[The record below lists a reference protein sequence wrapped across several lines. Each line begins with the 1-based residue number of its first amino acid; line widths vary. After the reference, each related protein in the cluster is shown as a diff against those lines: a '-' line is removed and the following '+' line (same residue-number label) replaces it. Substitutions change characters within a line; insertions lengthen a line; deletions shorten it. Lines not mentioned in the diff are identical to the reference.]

1 MAENLFNVG
10 DIVKVTGSAYKEK
23 IGKYVTI
30 KTVCKTQA
38 LVVFPDGEE
47 EWMDYDCLN
56 AEGADMIH
64 HPSHYNLNGIEC
76 YDVIRAVLGTDGF
89 RCFCEGNIIKY
100 AFRMRHKGQYL
111 KDVKKVREYADQI
124 IKIHEEP

>member
-1 MAENLFNVG
+1 MEEAKFKVG
-10 DIVKVTGSAYKEK
+10 DIVQVTGSAEKEK
-23 IGKYVTI
+23 IGKFVTI
-30 KTVCKTQA
+30 KKACKTQA

-47 EWMDYDCLN
+47 EWVDYDCLHN
-56 AEGADMIH
+56 GKDLVH

-76 YDVIRAVLGTDGF
+76 YDVIRAALGTDGF
-89 RCFCEGNIIKY
+89 RSFCEGNIIKY

-111 KDVKKVREYADQI
+111 KDVQKVKEYAEQI